1 MKFTYTPLTE
11 MERLIYNLLDNLKQD
26 NPTQLNTNS
35 ILRKYPHITKEQAA
49 QVLDRWNKQ

>member
-1 MKFTYTPLTE
+1 

-26 NPTQLNTNS
+26 NPAQLNTNS
-35 ILRKYPHITKEQAA
+35 ILKKYPHITKEQAA